1 MNILHKSFYTAF
13 VSVILILPL
22 SAAPAETNSSKS
34 HKDQIEQKPHNQ
46 KKINE
51 RRDSDNIPETVVPV
65 KKTIRNTITLKGFIE
80 DPDAIPIS
88 IDTQSWADL
97 RVSVPP
103 KHGKEVKKG
112 EIIMELDMDKIRTHL
127 QFLSHD
133 LNILDLNKEILQAE
147 IKLAEELAP
156 LEKAELD
163 RFEKYVKEDY
173 SRYKDIYL
181 PFDKRSAAMSLKSSE
196 QYLAYAAEEL
206 NQLKKMYEADDLT
219 EETEEII
226 LQRAQYEY
234 ERAKFSFEAAK
245 IRNEETLQV
254 QLPRGK
260 TATDSNFNR
269 EKLSLQTL
277 RKIKPAELNRKKLEG
292 KKMIEERKQFAI
304 NKEKIEMDLKKMNP
318 IKSPSHG
325 LLFWGTFDRGK
336 WSGGN
341 TLKPKLRKGGII
353 KAHEDFVTIC
363 PGKRLR
369 ARLNLPEKNLHQV
382 KVGNEAQ
389 LSLVSADDSQM
400 PTSIKS
406 ISKFPVLPGTFDLS
420 ADILLPKGFIPPVP
434 GSECSLEC
442 VTYYREDAI
451 TLPSSVIY
459 SEQSDPESKY
469 IYIINK
475 NGKNLKKA
483 IEVGRKSGDSIE
495 ILSGVRV
502 GMKVLKNKP
511 ES

>member
-1 MNILHKSFYTAF
+1 MNILFKYFYTAF
-13 VSVILILPL
+13 VSVILILSL
-22 SAAPAETNSSKS
+22 SAAPAETKSSKN
-34 HKDQIEQKPHNQ
+34 HKDQIEQKPLNQ
-46 KKINE
+46 KKITTSQ
-51 RRDSDNIPETVVPV
+51 DSDNIPDTVVPV

-269 EKLSLQTL
+269 
-277 RKIKPAELNRKKLEG
+277 
-292 KKMIEERKQFAI
+292 
-304 NKEKIEMDLKKMNP
+304 
-318 IKSPSHG
+318 
-325 LLFWGTFDRGK
+325 
-336 WSGGN
+336 
-341 TLKPKLRKGGII
+341 
-353 KAHEDFVTIC
+353 
-363 PGKRLR
+363 
-369 ARLNLPEKNLHQV
+369 
-382 KVGNEAQ
+382 
-389 LSLVSADDSQM
+389 
-400 PTSIKS
+400 
-406 ISKFPVLPGTFDLS
+406 
-420 ADILLPKGFIPPVP
+420 
-434 GSECSLEC
+434 
-442 VTYYREDAI
+442 
-451 TLPSSVIY
+451 
-459 SEQSDPESKY
+459 
-469 IYIINK
+469 
-475 NGKNLKKA
+475 
-483 IEVGRKSGDSIE
+483 
-495 ILSGVRV
+495 
-502 GMKVLKNKP
+502 
-511 ES
+511 

>member
-1 MNILHKSFYTAF
+1 MKIHFRSFYVPIIF
-13 VSVILILPL
+13 VVSFIKV
-22 SAAPAETNSSKS
+22 SFASAETNSSK
-34 HKDQIEQKPHNQ
+34 KPKGQIEPKQLIQNKNSTNH
-46 KKINE
+46 
-51 RRDSDNIPETVVPV
+51 ETGEVPDTILPV

-112 EIIMELDMDKIRTHL
+112 EIIMELDMEKIRSHM
-127 QFLSHD
+127 QFLNHD
-133 LNILDLNKEILQAE
+133 LNIMDINKEILQAE

-173 SRYKDIYL
+173 NRFKEIYL
-181 PFDKRSAAMSLKSSE
+181 PFDKRSAAMSLKTSE

-226 LQRAQYEY
+226 LQRAQYQY
-234 ERAKFSFEAAK
+234 ERAKFSHEAAK

-304 NKEKIEMDLKKMNP
+304 NKEKIEMDLKKMHP

-336 WSGGN
+336 WSGGAA
-341 TLKPKLRKGGII
+341 LKAKLRKGGIV
-353 KAHEDFVTIC
+353 KAHEDVVTVC
-363 PGKRLR
+363 PSKRLR

-382 KVGNEAQ
+382 KAGHEAV
-389 LSLVSADDSQM
+389 LSLVSADDSKM
-400 PTSIKS
+400 PTSIKT
-406 ISKFPVLPGTFDLS
+406 ISKSPIMPGTFDLS

-434 GSECSLEC
+434 GSACTLEC
-442 VTYYREDAI
+442 VTYFREDAI
-451 TLPSSVIY
+451 TLPSSVIHT
-459 SEQSDPESKY
+459 EENDPESHY
-469 IYIINK
+469 IYIFNK
-475 NGKNLKKA
+475 NGKNLKKT
-483 IEVGRKSGDSIE
+483 IEVGRKSGDSVE
-495 ILSGVRV
+495 ILSGVRM